1 MQLYILFY
9 IFFKFIFLPKGN
21 DNLNKN
27 EIHIN
32 DEILEFKLVTLH
44 RNKIAIQN
52 NNSPGANYVNWNHI

>member
-1 MQLYILFY
+1 MCR
-9 IFFKFIFLPKGN
+9 KTN
-21 DNLNKN
+21 HNLNKN